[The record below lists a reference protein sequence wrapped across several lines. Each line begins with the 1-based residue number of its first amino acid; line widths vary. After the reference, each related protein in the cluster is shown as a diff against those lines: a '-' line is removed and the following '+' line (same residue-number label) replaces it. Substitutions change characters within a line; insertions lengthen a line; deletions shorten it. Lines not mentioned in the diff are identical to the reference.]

1 LRAYGISV
9 VVLYYAD
16 EQRLF
21 PALGRLVQSAQEW
34 DLLRIDGRAL
44 VFGWRGGRP
53 NSSFAQLRIDPNC
66 LAFGPADADAALEPA
81 PSRGPQRAPR
91 RLQWWE
97 HFLTA
102 APAPGWQSDAATM
115 YLRYFEDLAP
125 MEQRQA
131 LGQALA
137 CYATGLAGLAA
148 AGPPEQVVLRL
159 VKAEAFLPE
168 FRARAP
174 DVPLLAVR
182 AARLALA
189 DNPDDVNAWLR
200 LGQAYLTLHQ
210 ATGERAKSSSSP
222 LLGLLRHVQA
232 ATALEHALLLDPDL
246 EAAHEALSLLYGERV
261 FLDAALEHRR
271 HALRLMRRGPR
282 RGETEREFEDRLKA
296 EEQAVVQLEK
306 LVQDRKN
313 EYTVRSRSMSGDPL
327 GRAQLALS
335 QGLARLALD
344 DVLLQSPVQ
353 SFGGEGARLQLEL
366 LLQFGRAEVVREML
380 DDQEMRDS
388 KEKLDLSRV
397 PAPARPGYLPSY
409 RLAAYEWLRFLQ
421 AAATGDYDPA
431 AEALEQVIQP
441 LAENGL
447 RSLGELRRA
456 IPLALGTELGL
467 AAGPEHV
474 FLCHVMFRERGQL
487 AQLLSEVLFI
497 AAQRADL
504 HVLGALLAAERGRP
518 ADALKSLD
526 KALAAAA
533 DRGPPADF
541 AAEPL
546 AAAYRRRLVLPHG
559 CGRETNPV
567 IRKGTPARPD

>member
-1 LRAYGISV
+1 
-9 VVLYYAD
+9 
-16 EQRLF
+16 
-21 PALGRLVQSAQEW
+21 
-34 DLLRIDGRAL
+34 
-44 VFGWRGGRP
+44 
-53 NSSFAQLRIDPNC
+53 
-66 LAFGPADADAALEPA
+66 
-81 PSRGPQRAPR
+81 
-91 RLQWWE
+91 
-97 HFLTA
+97 
-102 APAPGWQSDAATM
+102 
-115 YLRYFEDLAP
+115 
-125 MEQRQA
+125 
-131 LGQALA
+131 
-137 CYATGLAGLAA
+137 
-148 AGPPEQVVLRL
+148 
-159 VKAEAFLPE
+159 
-168 FRARAP
+168 
-174 DVPLLAVR
+174 
-182 AARLALA
+182 
-189 DNPDDVNAWLR
+189 
-200 LGQAYLTLHQ
+200 
-210 ATGERAKSSSSP
+210 
-222 LLGLLRHVQA
+222 
-232 ATALEHALLLDPDL
+232 
-246 EAAHEALSLLYGERV
+246 
-261 FLDAALEHRR
+261 
-271 HALRLMRRGPR
+271 MRRGPR
-282 RGETEREFEDRLKA
+282 RSETEREFEDRLKA
-296 EEQAVVQLEK
+296 EEQAVLQLEK

-447 RSLGELRRA
+447 RSLCELRRA

-546 AAAYRRRLVLPHG
+546 AAAYRRRLVRPHG